1 MASGLPIIATNVG
14 GNPELIRDG
23 KDGCLVPA
31 NDASALRMAIEKYL
45 EDAAARERDGTAA
58 RARVE
63 RCFSLDTMVRKYEQ
77 LYSDA
82 VTEAA
87 RRAM

>member
-23 KDGCLVPA
+23 KEGRLVPA
-31 NDASALRMAIEKYL
+31 NDAFALRMAIETYL
-45 EDAAARERDGTAA
+45 EDAAARERDGTEA

-63 RCFSLDTMVRKYEQ
+63 RCFSLDTMVSRYDQ

-82 VTEAA
+82 VAAAA
-87 RRAM
+87 RPAT